1 MEIVVVLAHGSVSRL
16 FWVHEGREREREE
29 CTCFLQGLAYPM
41 ATDAWPIGHAR
52 GPASKRFRTVF
63 VDMSLHAVADFCTG
77 DTRKIAV
84 DNRFLA
90 SVRRC
95 CINLASVPTSFRKV
109 NYKLILYILCILFYN
124 CDCKTVDC
132 EIVEIFI
139 SFNSS
144 LHNEIILIR
153 LMLILYLVFHFDIH
167 RCSMY

>member
-1 MEIVVVLAHGSVSRL
+1 
-16 FWVHEGREREREE
+16 
-29 CTCFLQGLAYPM
+29 M

-153 LMLILYLVFHFDIH
+153 LMLILFSISTYIVVACINVIKCHVIMKLFNII
-167 RCSMY
+167 

>member
-1 MEIVVVLAHGSVSRL
+1 MVFGDQDIDLGPPNYFQDGDRRGPSTRL
-16 FWVHEGREREREE
+16 GIEAILGPRGERKRERQRGV
-29 CTCFLQGLAYPM
+29 FLLSLGLAYPM

-63 VDMSLHAVADFCTG
+63 VDMSLDALADFCTG

-109 NYKLILYILCILFYN
+109 N
-124 CDCKTVDC
+124 
-132 EIVEIFI
+132 
-139 SFNSS
+139 
-144 LHNEIILIR
+144 
-153 LMLILYLVFHFDIH
+153 IH
-167 RCSMY
+167 

>member
-1 MEIVVVLAHGSVSRL
+1 
-16 FWVHEGREREREE
+16 
-29 CTCFLQGLAYPM
+29 M